1 MKELET
7 QSGIGDIEIVN
18 EVKKEIEKQLKYVG
32 HVRPHSGHKCFE
44 INLKTGEANL
54 AEFKEE
60 AISFEDAKN
69 GIVSGKKKIIIKE
82 DCVYITALNKKN
94 AIKKLYKKNN

>member
-18 EVKKEIEKQLKYVG
+18 EVKKQQEKQLKFVG
-32 HVRPHSGHKCFE
+32 QQRPYSGHKCFE
-44 INLKTGEANL
+44 VNLSTGEINL

-69 GIVSGKKKIIIKE
+69 GIISGKKKVIIK
-82 DCVYITALNKKN
+82 DNCVYITALNKKN
-94 AIKKLYKKNN
+94 VIKKLNKK